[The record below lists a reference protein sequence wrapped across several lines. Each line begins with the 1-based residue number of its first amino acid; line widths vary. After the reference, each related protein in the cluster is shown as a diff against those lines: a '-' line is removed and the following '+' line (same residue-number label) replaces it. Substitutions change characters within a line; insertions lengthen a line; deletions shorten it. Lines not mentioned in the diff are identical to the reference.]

1 MMKMAIMGAGA
12 IANKMAATITK
23 MEKVEA
29 YAIAARD
36 QERAEAFA
44 GQYGFTRAYGSY
56 EEMLEDPQV
65 DLVYIATPHSHHY
78 KCVKMCLEADKNVL
92 CEKSFTVNAEQAR
105 ELFSIAHE
113 KNLFLTPDRIT
124 FIADCYRTCQ

>member
-36 QERAEAFA
+36 KERAEVFA
-44 GQYGFTRAYGSY
+44 GQYGFCLLYTSR
-56 EEMLEDPQV
+56 
-65 DLVYIATPHSHHY
+65 
-78 KCVKMCLEADKNVL
+78 CV
-92 CEKSFTVNAEQAR
+92 
-105 ELFSIAHE
+105 
-113 KNLFLTPDRIT
+113 
-124 FIADCYRTCQ
+124 

>member
-44 GQYGFTRAYGSY
+44 GQYGLPGIWI
-56 EEMLEDPQV
+56 L
-65 DLVYIATPHSHHY
+65 
-78 KCVKMCLEADKNVL
+78 
-92 CEKSFTVNAEQAR
+92 
-105 ELFSIAHE
+105 
-113 KNLFLTPDRIT
+113 
-124 FIADCYRTCQ
+124 

>member
-1 MMKMAIMGAGA
+1 MVFQEHGNISRIDQEVTNMMKMAIMGAGA

-44 GQYGFTRAYGSY
+44 GQYGFAGIWI
-56 EEMLEDPQV
+56 L
-65 DLVYIATPHSHHY
+65 
-78 KCVKMCLEADKNVL
+78 
-92 CEKSFTVNAEQAR
+92 
-105 ELFSIAHE
+105 
-113 KNLFLTPDRIT
+113 
-124 FIADCYRTCQ
+124 

>member
-36 QERAEAFA
+36 KERAEVFA
-44 GQYGFTRAYGSY
+44 GQYGFALGIWI
-56 EEMLEDPQV
+56 L
-65 DLVYIATPHSHHY
+65 
-78 KCVKMCLEADKNVL
+78 
-92 CEKSFTVNAEQAR
+92 
-105 ELFSIAHE
+105 
-113 KNLFLTPDRIT
+113 
-124 FIADCYRTCQ
+124 

>member
-36 QERAEAFA
+36 KERAEVFA
-44 GQYGFTRAYGSY
+44 GQYGFARAYGSY
-56 EEMLEDPQV
+56 AVSYTHLGMYLQSAETSMRQSFPVCGLR
-65 DLVYIATPHSHHY
+65 
-78 KCVKMCLEADKNVL
+78 KC
-92 CEKSFTVNAEQAR
+92 S
-105 ELFSIAHE
+105 
-113 KNLFLTPDRIT
+113 
-124 FIADCYRTCQ
+124 